1 VTKSQARKMLLAA
14 LAKCKKVW
22 VDTGRFN
29 LSRNRFWFPTESMIA
44 IETTILDIVEQNK

>member
-1 VTKSQARKMLLAA
+1 MTKAQARKMLLAA

-22 VDTGRFN
+22 IETGRYQ
-29 LSRNRFWFPTESMIA
+29 RQQFWFPSESMIA